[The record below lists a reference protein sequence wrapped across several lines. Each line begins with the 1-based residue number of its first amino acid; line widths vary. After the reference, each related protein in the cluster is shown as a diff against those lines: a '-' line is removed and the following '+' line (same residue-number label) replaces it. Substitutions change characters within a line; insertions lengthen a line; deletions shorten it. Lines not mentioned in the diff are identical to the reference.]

1 MFDSRRAD
9 HKKKKKKLGNLDRE
23 KEKPNGLKEIYQR
36 NYEAT
41 FVARKLPNS
50 SKAIRLPTQLDIH
63 REEKSPSASHT
74 LNGHHHS
81 KSL

>member
-1 MFDSRRAD
+1 MIFLTKFFKPCLCVCLIAEELTT
-9 HKKKKKKLGNLDRE
+9 KKKKKLGNLDRE

-50 SKAIRLPTQLDIH
+50 SKAIRLTTH
-63 REEKSPSASHT
+63 TARYSP
-74 LNGHHHS
+74 
-81 KSL
+81 